1 MNNFLKRIK
10 DKKGMSGVL
19 VALLLVIVGVGL
31 VGGVNIYMQGASQN
45 IQAGADTAINKAI
58 TDAATAP

>member
-10 DKKGMSGVL
+10 DKKGMRGVL

-31 VGGVNIYMQGASQN
+31 VGGVNIYMQNASQT
-45 IQAGADTAINKAI
+45 IQAGADTAINQAI
-58 TDAATAP
+58 SDAATP